1 MIMLEHLIRPLL
13 SRWGSARFPGSQRYW
28 EDRYAQGGTSGPGSS
43 GRLGDFKAQILNS
56 FVRDFEISSVIEFGC
71 GDGHQL
77 SLMNYPLY
85 IGLDTSPTAVA
96 LCRARFANDQKKAF
110 ILYKPS
116 QRCAQPFPVSADLG
130 LSLDVIYHLVEDS
143 IYNVYMADLFSA
155 ARKFVIIY
163 STDAEIPSAPSQP
176 HIRHRQ
182 CSAWIDLHAPRGRLF
197 RSIPNKH
204 PFCGD
209 YNRGSSADFFI
220 YQNISVGPTV
230 SR

>member
-1 MIMLEHLIRPLL
+1 MLEHLIRPLL

-130 LSLDVIYHLVEDS
+130 LSLDLYGRPLLCRAQIRHHLLNGRGNPVGAE
-143 IYNVYMADLFSA
+143 SA
-155 ARKFVIIY
+155 SHPAPAMLRLDRPARPARASVPIDTQQASVLRRLQSRVVGGLLY
-163 STDAEIPSAPSQP
+163 LSE
-176 HIRHRQ
+176 HIR
-182 CSAWIDLHAPRGRLF
+182 
-197 RSIPNKH
+197 RSH
-204 PFCGD
+204 G
-209 YNRGSSADFFI
+209 
-220 YQNISVGPTV
+220 Q
-230 SR
+230 